1 MNGKAGKGKGRR
13 RLGEKR
19 DEEGFNFIRDEGPI
33 IKGGGGYKGRRRGRR
48 APCTGALSYR

>member
-33 IKGGGGYKGRRRGRR
+33 IKGGRGYKGRGRGRR